1 MMYSFVIL
9 FIAFVFI
16 MFLASIHWESV
27 ILSATNVVFC
37 FIGAVL
43 AYSIEIPYIA
53 ITSSDTILT
62 GVHGTSD
69 PGLAT
74 LLGLFAIP
82 NVILV
87 FLFQFGGDSGV
98 SRADEEEAG
107 AYGRSI
113 K

>member
-1 MMYSFVIL
+1 MMYSFIIL
-9 FIAFVFI
+9 FVAFVFI

-53 ITSSDTILT
+53 ISSTDTIVT
-62 GVHGTSD
+62 GSYGTTD
-69 PGLAT
+69 PGMAT
-74 LLGLFAIP
+74 LLFLFAIP
-82 NVILV
+82 NVVLV
-87 FLFQFGGDSGV
+87 FLFQFGSDSGA
-98 SRADEEEAG
+98 SRTDEEEAG